1 MNLIRSDQGQMYAD
15 RVANAVTGLFGDQPV
30 AQEVLRACRE
40 FERQRE
46 GIESSR
52 GIDLLSVSLVG
63 AKGQGK
69 SWIARQL
76 VKDPRVSEQLRSG
89 DLARDA
95 TGTLTW
101 VGPRSPEQLNPS
113 VERFIFCQ
121 IDQMADI
128 GRPYLL
134 LDTPGV
140 TDADAQIAEI
150 ARQALSLSPIK
161 LLVIARDQ
169 VRSAINTHIARQ
181 TAGSVCIPIITM
193 IDPKDLASA
202 DLANDIKQLLAHLQQ
217 AAPQSDWLE
226 PIRVIDFDIAANAQ
240 EIGQQ
245 TADAIV
251 ERLRSRPLDDISLSR
266 SKEQRLQA
274 AQERFRVQV
283 SRLVGDQIPQLASA
297 VRKLYQE
304 TEKIPEEVI
313 SSMLGSPL
321 ILQAAVR
328 SRMRTQLVNDTSGLW
343 FPYRSVLSLLH
354 LTHGAWDRVLM
365 SLTGS
370 VPSLFGAL
378 TAWARN
384 FQQSRQLQWEMQ
396 SGLKER
402 IEQQVRDRIEPLCEH
417 FQRVVQ
423 RLQTRGTITSRTALA
438 DTSNVSANNPA
449 GTSGL
454 GIQLTGIQQLQN
466 QSQNIFENTLAEN
479 AFSRFPLQCAGLMGT
494 VLFWAFL
501 AGPIIS
507 VYRQY
512 FQASYHAIADS
523 VATVEHFPH
532 PSPNLFFTS
541 LLLSTLPLLIY
552 CMLVLTLY
560 LRRSTI
566 ERVSALIQQ
575 RHYQTIEEMKGAGTL
590 RLHFENPLLDQAQ
603 FLIHLEDQLR
613 AAGVVSNPSGSLGGG
628 IDDSP

>member
-1 MNLIRSDQGQMYAD
+1 MNSIHTDQGQAYAD

-52 GIDLLSVSLVG
+52 GIELLSVSLVG

-76 VKDPRVSEQLRSG
+76 VKDPRVAEQLRSG

-169 VRSAINTHIARQ
+169 IRSAINTHIARQ
-181 TAGSVCIPIITM
+181 TAGSVCIPVVTM
-193 IDPKDLASA
+193 IDPKDLSSS
-202 DLANDIKQLLAHLQQ
+202 DLANDIKQLMAHLHQ

-226 PIRVIDFDIAANAQ
+226 PITVVDFDISANAA
-240 EIGQQ
+240 EVGHH
-245 TADAIV
+245 TAQAIV

-328 SRMRTQLVNDTSGLW
+328 SRMRTQLVNDTSALW
-343 FPYRSVLSLLH
+343 FPYRSILSLLH

-384 FQQSRQLQWEMQ
+384 FQQTRQLQWEMQ
-396 SGLKER
+396 SGLRER

-423 RLQTRGTITSRTALA
+423 RLQTRGAIVPR
-438 DTSNVSANNPA
+438 SASSESV
-449 GTSGL
+449 SGL

-466 QSQNIFENTLAEN
+466 QSQNIFENTLAQN
-479 AFSRFPLQCAGLMGT
+479 AFSRLPLQLAGFVGT

-501 AGPIIS
+501 SGPIIS

-512 FQASYHAIADS
+512 FQASYHAISDS

-541 LLLSTLPLLIY
+541 LLLSVLPLLIY
-552 CMLVLTLY
+552 CMVVLTLY

-575 RHYQTIEEMKGAGTL
+575 RHYQTIEEMKAAGTL
-590 RLHFENPLLDQAQ
+590 KLHFENPLLDQAQ

-613 AAGVVSNPSGSLGGG
+613 AAGASNNPPRSPGGG

>member
-1 MNLIRSDQGQMYAD
+1 MNSLRTDQGQLYAD
-15 RVANAVTGLFGDQPV
+15 RVAAAVTGLFGDQPV

-52 GIDLLSVSLVG
+52 GIELLSVSLVG

-76 VKDPRVSEQLRSG
+76 VKDPRVAEQLRSG
-89 DLARDA
+89 DLSRDA

-140 TDADAQIAEI
+140 TDADVQIAEI

-202 DLANDIKQLLAHLQQ
+202 DLANDIKQLVAHLNQ
-217 AAPQSDWLE
+217 AAPQTDWLE
-226 PIRVIDFDIAANAQ
+226 PITVVDFDIAANAM
-240 EIGQQ
+240 EVGQQ
-245 TADAIV
+245 TAQAIV

-328 SRMRTQLVNDTSGLW
+328 SRMRTQLVNDTSALW
-343 FPYRSVLSLLH
+343 FPYRSILSLLH

-384 FQQSRQLQWEMQ
+384 FQQTRQLQWEMQ
-396 SGLKER
+396 SGLKDR

-423 RLQTRGTITSRTALA
+423 RLQTRGTLSARPATS
-438 DTSNVSANNPA
+438 DTLSNST
-449 GTSGL
+449 TSGL

-479 AFSRFPLQCAGLMGT
+479 AFSRFPLQVAGLVGT
-494 VLFWAFL
+494 GLFWAFL

-512 FQASYHAIADS
+512 FQASYHAISDS

-541 LLLSTLPLLIY
+541 LLLSALPLLIY
-552 CMLVLTLY
+552 CMIVLTMY

-575 RHYQTIEEMKGAGTL
+575 RHYQTIEEMKAAGTL
-590 RLHFENPLLDQAQ
+590 KLHFENPLLDQAQ

-613 AAGVVSNPSGSLGGG
+613 AAGASNNPTGSLGGG

>member
-1 MNLIRSDQGQMYAD
+1 MNSIRSDQGQVYAD
-15 RVANAVTGLFGDQPV
+15 RVAAAVTGLFGDQPV
-30 AQEVLRACRE
+30 AHEVLRACRE
-40 FERQRE
+40 FERQRA

-52 GIDLLSVSLVG
+52 GIELLSVSLVG

-76 VKDPRVSEQLRSG
+76 IKDHRVAEQLRSG

-95 TGTLTW
+95 TGNLTW
-101 VGPRSPEQLNPS
+101 VGPRSPEQLNPGM
-113 VERFIFCQ
+113 ERFIFCQ

-161 LLVIARDQ
+161 LVVIARDQ
-169 VRSAINTHIARQ
+169 IRSAINTHIARQ

-193 IDPKDLASA
+193 VDPKDLHSS
-202 DLANDIKQLLAHLQQ
+202 DLANDIKQLLTHLKQ
-217 AAPQSDWLE
+217 AAPQSDWLD
-226 PIRVIDFDIAANAQ
+226 PITVVDFDIAANAQ
-240 EIGQQ
+240 EVGRH

-251 ERLRSRPLDDISLSR
+251 ERLRSRPLDDVSLSR

-328 SRMRTQLVNDTSGLW
+328 SRMRTQLVNDTSALW
-343 FPYRSVLSLLH
+343 FPYRSILSLLH

-384 FQQSRQLQWEMQ
+384 FQQTRQLQWEMQ
-396 SGLKER
+396 SGLKDR

-417 FQRVVQ
+417 FQRVVH
-423 RLQTRGTITSRTALA
+423 RLQSRGTIASH
-438 DTSNVSANNPA
+438 NPA
-449 GTSGL
+449 TENTSGL
-454 GIQLTGIQQLQN
+454 GIQLNGIQQLQN
-466 QSQNIFENTLAEN
+466 HSQNIFENTLAEN
-479 AFSRFPLQCAGLMGT
+479 AFSRFPLQIAGLLGT
-494 VLFWAFL
+494 ALFWAFL
-501 AGPIIS
+501 SGPIIS

-512 FQASYHAIADS
+512 FQASYHAISDS
-523 VATVEHFPH
+523 VVTVEHFPH
-532 PSPNLFFTS
+532 PPPTLFFTS
-541 LLLSTLPLLIY
+541 LLLSALPLLIY
-552 CMLVLTLY
+552 CMVILTLY

-575 RHYQTIEEMKGAGTL
+575 RHYQTIEEMKIAGTL
-590 RLHFENPLLDQAQ
+590 KLHFENPLLDQAQ

-613 AAGVVSNPSGSLGGG
+613 TVVTSSNPSGPPGGG

>member
-1 MNLIRSDQGQMYAD
+1 MNSIRFDQGQVYAD
-15 RVANAVTGLFGDQPV
+15 RVAAAVTGLFGDQPV

-40 FERQRE
+40 FERQRA

-52 GIDLLSVSLVG
+52 GIELLSISLVG

-76 VKDPRVSEQLRSG
+76 IKDPRVADQLRSG

-95 TGTLTW
+95 TGNLTW
-101 VGPRSPEQLNPS
+101 VGPRSPEQLNPG

-121 IDQMADI
+121 IEQMADI

-161 LLVIARDQ
+161 LIVIARDQ
-169 VRSAINTHIARQ
+169 IRSAINTHIARQ

-193 IDPKDLASA
+193 IDPKDLNSS
-202 DLANDIKQLLAHLQQ
+202 DLANDIKQLLAHLKQ
-217 AAPQSDWLE
+217 AAPQSDWLD
-226 PIRVIDFDIAANAQ
+226 PITVVDFDIAANAQ
-240 EIGQQ
+240 EVGRH
-245 TADAIV
+245 TAEAIV
-251 ERLRSRPLDDISLSR
+251 ERLRSRPLDDVSLSR

-328 SRMRTQLVNDTSGLW
+328 SRMRTQLVNDTSALW
-343 FPYRSVLSLLH
+343 FPYRSILSLLH

-370 VPSLFGAL
+370 VPSLFGAM

-384 FQQSRQLQWEMQ
+384 FQQTRQLQWEMQ
-396 SGLKER
+396 SGLKDR

-417 FQRVVQ
+417 FERVVH
-423 RLQTRGTITSRTALA
+423 RLQSRGTLTPRTTATETA
-438 DTSNVSANNPA
+438 
-449 GTSGL
+449 SGL

-466 QSQNIFENTLAEN
+466 HSQNIFENTLAEN
-479 AFSRFPLQCAGLMGT
+479 AFSRFPLQIAGLLGT
-494 VLFWAFL
+494 ALFWAFL
-501 AGPIIS
+501 SGPIIS

-512 FQASYHAIADS
+512 FQASYHAISDA

-532 PSPNLFFTS
+532 PPPTLFFTS
-541 LLLSTLPLLIY
+541 LLLSALPLLIY
-552 CMLVLTLY
+552 CMVILTLY
-560 LRRSTI
+560 LRRPTI
-566 ERVSALIQQ
+566 ERVSAVIQQ
-575 RHYQTIEEMKGAGTL
+575 RHYQTIEEMKIAGTL
-590 RLHFENPLLDQAQ
+590 KLHFENPLLDQAQ

-613 AAGVVSNPSGSLGGG
+613 TAVTSSNPSGPPGGG

>member
-1 MNLIRSDQGQMYAD
+1 MSSIRTDQGQLYAD
-15 RVANAVTGLFGDQPV
+15 RVATAVTGLFGDQPV

-40 FERQRE
+40 FQRQRE

-52 GIDLLSVSLVG
+52 GIELLSVSLVG

-76 VKDPRVSEQLRSG
+76 IEDPRVIEQLRSG

-95 TGTLTW
+95 TDCLTW

-169 VRSAINTHIARQ
+169 IRSAINTHIARQ

-193 IDPKDLASA
+193 IDPKDIDSL
-202 DLANDIKQLLAHLQQ
+202 DLKNDIQQLMAHLQQ
-217 AAPQSDWLE
+217 AAPQSDWLD
-226 PIRVIDFDIAANAQ
+226 PITIIDFDIASNSQDVGA
-240 EIGQQ
+240 Q
-245 TADAIV
+245 TAQTIV

-283 SRLVGDQIPQLASA
+283 SRLVGDQIPQLAAA
-297 VRKLYQE
+297 VRKLHQE

-328 SRMRTQLVNDTSGLW
+328 SRMRTQLVNDTSALW
-343 FPYRSVLSLLH
+343 FPYRSFLSLLH

-384 FQQSRQLQWEMQ
+384 FQQTRQLQWEMQ

-423 RLQTRGTITSRTALA
+423 RLQTRGAMVPR
-438 DTSNVSANNPA
+438 SASSE
-449 GTSGL
+449 GVSGL

-466 QSQNIFENTLAEN
+466 HSQSIFENTLAEN
-479 AFSRFPLQCAGLMGT
+479 AFSRFPLQLAGFAGT

-523 VATVEHFPH
+523 VATVETFPH

-541 LLLSTLPLLIY
+541 LLLSALPLLIY
-552 CMLVLTLY
+552 CMILLTLY
-560 LRRSTI
+560 LRRANI
-566 ERVSALIQQ
+566 ERVSTLIQQ
-575 RHYQTIEEMKGAGTL
+575 RHYQIIEEMKTAGTL
-590 RLHFENPLLDQAQ
+590 KLHFENPLLDQAQ
-603 FLIHLEDQLR
+603 FLIHLEDQLKV
-613 AAGVVSNPSGSLGGG
+613 ANPASNSRE
-628 IDDSP
+628 

>member
-1 MNLIRSDQGQMYAD
+1 MNSIRSDQGQMYAD
-15 RVANAVTGLFGDQPV
+15 RVAAAVTGLFGDQPV

-52 GIDLLSVSLVG
+52 GIELLSVSLVG

-76 VKDPRVSEQLRSG
+76 VKDPRVAEQLRSG

-95 TGTLTW
+95 TGILTW

-140 TDADAQIAEI
+140 TDADVQIAEI

-193 IDPKDLASA
+193 IDPKDMASA
-202 DLANDIKQLLAHLQQ
+202 DLASDIKQLMAHLNQ

-226 PIRVIDFDIAANAQ
+226 PITVVDFDIASNAS
-240 EIGQQ
+240 EVGQH
-245 TADAIV
+245 TAQAIV

-274 AQERFRVQV
+274 AHERFRVQV

-297 VRKLYQE
+297 VRKLHQE

-328 SRMRTQLVNDTSGLW
+328 SRMRTQLVNDTSALW
-343 FPYRSVLSLLH
+343 FPYRSILSLLH

-384 FQQSRQLQWEMQ
+384 FQQTRQLQWEMQ
-396 SGLKER
+396 SGLKDR

-423 RLQTRGTITSRTALA
+423 RLQTRGAITARS
-438 DTSNVSANNPA
+438 TSSESSSSHGV
-449 GTSGL
+449 SGL

-466 QSQNIFENTLAEN
+466 QSQNIFENSLAEN
-479 AFSRFPLQCAGLMGT
+479 AFSRFPLQLAGLIGT

-501 AGPIIS
+501 SGPIIS

-541 LLLSTLPLLIY
+541 LLLSALPLLIY
-552 CMLVLTLY
+552 CMVVLTMY

-575 RHYQTIEEMKGAGTL
+575 RHYQTIEEMKAAGTL
-590 RLHFENPLLDQAQ
+590 KLHFENPLLDQAQ

-613 AAGVVSNPSGSLGGG
+613 AVGAANNPSGSLGGG

>member
-1 MNLIRSDQGQMYAD
+1 MNSIRSDQGQLYAD
-15 RVANAVTGLFGDQPV
+15 RVATAVTGLFGDQPV

-40 FERQRE
+40 FDRQRE
-46 GIESSR
+46 GIRSSR
-52 GIDLLSVSLVG
+52 GIELLSISLVG

-69 SWIARQL
+69 TWIARQL
-76 VKDPRVSEQLRSG
+76 IKDQRVIDQLRSG

-95 TGTLTW
+95 TGLLTW
-101 VGPRSPEQLNPS
+101 VGPRSPEQLDLS

-121 IDQMADI
+121 LDQMADI

-140 TDADAQIAEI
+140 TDADLQIAEI

-161 LLVIARDQ
+161 LVVIARDQ
-169 VRSAINTHIARQ
+169 IRSAINTHLARQ
-181 TAGSVCIPIITM
+181 TAGSVCIPLITM
-193 IDPKDLASA
+193 VDPKEMEST
-202 DLANDIKQLLAHLQQ
+202 DLANDIKQLMAHLSQ

-226 PIRVIDFDIAANAQ
+226 PITVVDFDIAANQ
-240 EIGQQ
+240 SEVGSRTSQ
-245 TADAIV
+245 AIV

-283 SRLVGDQIPQLASA
+283 SRLVGDQIPQLAAA
-297 VRKLYQE
+297 VRKLHQE

-313 SSMLGSPL
+313 ASMLGSPL

-328 SRMRTQLVNDTSGLW
+328 SRLRTQLVNDTSALW
-343 FPYRSVLSLLH
+343 FPYRSVLSVLH
-354 LTHGAWDRVLM
+354 LTHGAWDRLLM

-370 VPSLFGAL
+370 VPSLFGTL

-396 SGLKER
+396 SGLKDR

-417 FQRVVQ
+417 FQRVVN
-423 RLQTRGTITSRTALA
+423 RLQLRGNSAQRTSTE
-438 DTSNVSANNPA
+438 AN
-449 GTSGL
+449 GL
-454 GIQLTGIQQLQN
+454 GIQLTGIQQLQTE
-466 QSQNIFENTLAEN
+466 SQNIFENTLAEN
-479 AFSRFPLQCAGLMGT
+479 AFSRLPLQLVGILGT
-494 VLFWAFL
+494 ALFWSFL
-501 AGPIIS
+501 SGPIIS

-512 FQASYHAIADS
+512 FQASYHAISDS

-532 PSPNLFFTS
+532 PSPNLLFTS
-541 LLLSTLPLLIY
+541 LLLSVLPLLVY
-552 CMLVLTLY
+552 CMIVLTMY
-560 LRRSTI
+560 LRRPTI
-566 ERVSALIQQ
+566 ERVSAMIQQ
-575 RHYQTIEEMKGAGTL
+575 RHYRAIEGMKAAGTL
-590 RLHFENPLLDQAQ
+590 KLHFENQLLDQAQ
-603 FLIHLEDQLR
+603 FLIHLDDQLKI
-613 AAGVVSNPSGSLGGG
+613 AGETSTSGRSHNRSGAPGGG

>member
-1 MNLIRSDQGQMYAD
+1 MNSIRSDQGQVYAD
-15 RVANAVTGLFGDQPV
+15 RVAAAVTGLFGDQPV
-30 AQEVLRACRE
+30 AHEVLRACRE
-40 FERQRE
+40 FERQRA

-52 GIDLLSVSLVG
+52 GIELLSVSLVG
-63 AKGQGK
+63 AKGPGK

-76 VKDPRVSEQLRSG
+76 IKDHRVAEQLRSG

-95 TGTLTW
+95 TGNLTW
-101 VGPRSPEQLNPS
+101 VGPRSPEQLNPGM
-113 VERFIFCQ
+113 ERFIFCQ

-161 LLVIARDQ
+161 LVVIARDQ
-169 VRSAINTHIARQ
+169 IRSAINTHIARQ

-193 IDPKDLASA
+193 VDPKDLHSS
-202 DLANDIKQLLAHLQQ
+202 DLANDIKQLLTHLKQ
-217 AAPQSDWLE
+217 AAPQSDWLD
-226 PIRVIDFDIAANAQ
+226 PITVVDFDIAANAQ
-240 EIGQQ
+240 EVGRH

-251 ERLRSRPLDDISLSR
+251 ERLRSRPLDDVSLSR

-328 SRMRTQLVNDTSGLW
+328 SRMRTQLVNDTSALW
-343 FPYRSVLSLLH
+343 FPYRSILSLLH

-384 FQQSRQLQWEMQ
+384 FQQTRQLQWEMQ
-396 SGLKER
+396 SGLKDR

-417 FQRVVQ
+417 FQRVVH
-423 RLQTRGTITSRTALA
+423 RLQSRGTIASH
-438 DTSNVSANNPA
+438 NPA
-449 GTSGL
+449 TENTSGL
-454 GIQLTGIQQLQN
+454 GIQLNGIQQLQN
-466 QSQNIFENTLAEN
+466 HSQNIFENTLAEN
-479 AFSRFPLQCAGLMGT
+479 AFSRFPLQIAGLLGT
-494 VLFWAFL
+494 ALFWAFL
-501 AGPIIS
+501 SGPIIS

-512 FQASYHAIADS
+512 FQASYHAISDS
-523 VATVEHFPH
+523 VVTVEHFPH
-532 PSPNLFFTS
+532 PPPTLFFTS
-541 LLLSTLPLLIY
+541 LLLSALPLLIY
-552 CMLVLTLY
+552 CMVILTLY

-575 RHYQTIEEMKGAGTL
+575 RHYQTIEEMKIAGTL
-590 RLHFENPLLDQAQ
+590 KLHFENPLLDQAQ

-613 AAGVVSNPSGSLGGG
+613 TVVTSSNPSGPPGGG

>member
-1 MNLIRSDQGQMYAD
+1 MLMNSIRSDQGQLYAD
-15 RVANAVTGLFGDQPV
+15 RVATAVTGLFGDQPV

-40 FERQRE
+40 FDRQRE
-46 GIESSR
+46 GIQSSR
-52 GIDLLSVSLVG
+52 GIELLSISLVG

-69 SWIARQL
+69 TWIARQL
-76 VKDPRVSEQLRSG
+76 IKDQRVIDQLRSG

-95 TGTLTW
+95 TGLLTW

-121 IDQMADI
+121 LDQMADI

-140 TDADAQIAEI
+140 TDVDLQIAEI

-161 LLVIARDQ
+161 LVVIARDQ
-169 VRSAINTHIARQ
+169 IRSAINTHLARQ
-181 TAGSVCIPIITM
+181 TAGSVCIPLITM
-193 IDPKDLASA
+193 VDPKELESH
-202 DLANDIKQLLAHLQQ
+202 DLANDIKQLMAHLSQ

-226 PIRVIDFDIAANAQ
+226 PITVIDFDIGANQSEVGSRTAQ
-240 EIGQQ
+240 
-245 TADAIV
+245 AIV

-283 SRLVGDQIPQLASA
+283 SRLVGDQIPQLAAA
-297 VRKLYQE
+297 VRKLHQE

-313 SSMLGSPL
+313 ASMLGSPL

-328 SRMRTQLVNDTSGLW
+328 SRMRTQLVNDTSALW
-343 FPYRSVLSLLH
+343 FPYRSVLSVLH
-354 LTHGAWDRVLM
+354 LTHGAWDRLLM

-370 VPSLFGAL
+370 VPSLFGTL

-396 SGLKER
+396 SGLKDR

-417 FQRVVQ
+417 FQRVVN
-423 RLQTRGTITSRTALA
+423 RLQLRGNSAQRTSTE
-438 DTSNVSANNPA
+438 AN
-449 GTSGL
+449 GL
-454 GIQLTGIQQLQN
+454 GIQLTGIQQLQTE
-466 QSQNIFENTLAEN
+466 SQNIFENTLAEN
-479 AFSRFPLQCAGLMGT
+479 AFSRFPLQLAGLLGT
-494 VLFWAFL
+494 VLFWSFL
-501 AGPIIS
+501 SGPIIS

-512 FQASYHAIADS
+512 FQASYHAISDS

-532 PSPNLFFTS
+532 PSPNLLFTS
-541 LLLSTLPLLIY
+541 LLLSVLPLLVY
-552 CMLVLTLY
+552 CMIVLTMY
-560 LRRSTI
+560 LRRLTI

-575 RHYQTIEEMKGAGTL
+575 RHYRAIEGMKAAGTL
-590 RLHFENPLLDQAQ
+590 KLHFENQLLDQAQ
-603 FLIHLEDQLR
+603 FLIHLDDQLKI
-613 AAGVVSNPSGSLGGG
+613 AGESSSSGRGNNPSGAPGGG

>member
-1 MNLIRSDQGQMYAD
+1 MNSIRSDQGQVYAD
-15 RVANAVTGLFGDQPV
+15 RVAAAVTGLFGDQPV
-30 AQEVLRACRE
+30 AHEVLRACRE
-40 FERQRE
+40 FERQRA

-52 GIDLLSVSLVG
+52 GIELLSVSLVG

-76 VKDPRVSEQLRSG
+76 IKDHRVAEQLRSG

-95 TGTLTW
+95 TGNLTW
-101 VGPRSPEQLNPS
+101 VGPRSPEQLNPGM
-113 VERFIFCQ
+113 ERFIFCQ

-161 LLVIARDQ
+161 LVVIARDQ
-169 VRSAINTHIARQ
+169 IRSAINTHIARQ

-193 IDPKDLASA
+193 VDPKDLHSS
-202 DLANDIKQLLAHLQQ
+202 DLANDIKQLLTHLKQ
-217 AAPQSDWLE
+217 AAPQSDWLD
-226 PIRVIDFDIAANAQ
+226 PITVVDFDIAANAQ
-240 EIGQQ
+240 EVGRH

-251 ERLRSRPLDDISLSR
+251 ERLRSRPLDDVSLSR

-328 SRMRTQLVNDTSGLW
+328 SRMRTQLVNDTSALW
-343 FPYRSVLSLLH
+343 FPYRSILSLLH

-384 FQQSRQLQWEMQ
+384 FQQTRQLQWEMQ
-396 SGLKER
+396 SGLKDR

-417 FQRVVQ
+417 FQRVVH
-423 RLQTRGTITSRTALA
+423 RLQSRGTIASH
-438 DTSNVSANNPA
+438 NPA
-449 GTSGL
+449 TENISGL
-454 GIQLTGIQQLQN
+454 GIQLNGIQQLQN
-466 QSQNIFENTLAEN
+466 HSQNIFENTLAEN
-479 AFSRFPLQCAGLMGT
+479 AFSRFPLQIAGLLGT
-494 VLFWAFL
+494 ALFWAFL
-501 AGPIIS
+501 SGPIIS

-512 FQASYHAIADS
+512 FQASYHAISDS
-523 VATVEHFPH
+523 VVTVEHFPH
-532 PSPNLFFTS
+532 PPPTLFFTS
-541 LLLSTLPLLIY
+541 LLLSALPLLIY
-552 CMLVLTLY
+552 CMVILTLY

-575 RHYQTIEEMKGAGTL
+575 RHYQTIEEMKIAGTL
-590 RLHFENPLLDQAQ
+590 KLHFENPLLDQAQ

-613 AAGVVSNPSGSLGGG
+613 TVVTSSNPSGPPGGG

>member
-1 MNLIRSDQGQMYAD
+1 MNSIHTDQGQAYAD

-52 GIDLLSVSLVG
+52 GIELLSVSLVG

-76 VKDPRVSEQLRSG
+76 VKDPRVAEQLRSG

-169 VRSAINTHIARQ
+169 IRSAINTHIARQ
-181 TAGSVCIPIITM
+181 TAGSVCIPVITM
-193 IDPKDLASA
+193 IDPKDLSSS
-202 DLANDIKQLLAHLQQ
+202 DLVNDIKQLMAHLHQ

-226 PIRVIDFDIAANAQ
+226 PITVVDFDISANAA
-240 EIGQQ
+240 EVGQH
-245 TADAIV
+245 TAQAIV

-328 SRMRTQLVNDTSGLW
+328 SRMRTQLVNDTSALW
-343 FPYRSVLSLLH
+343 FPYRSILSLLH

-384 FQQSRQLQWEMQ
+384 FQQTRQLQWEMQ
-396 SGLKER
+396 SGLRER

-423 RLQTRGTITSRTALA
+423 RLQTRGAIVPRTA
-438 DTSNVSANNPA
+438 SSESV
-449 GTSGL
+449 SGL

-466 QSQNIFENTLAEN
+466 HSQNIFENTLAQN
-479 AFSRFPLQCAGLMGT
+479 AFSRLPLQLAGLVGT

-501 AGPIIS
+501 SGPIIS

-512 FQASYHAIADS
+512 FQASYHAISDS

-541 LLLSTLPLLIY
+541 LLLSVLPLLIY
-552 CMLVLTLY
+552 CMVVLTLY

-575 RHYQTIEEMKGAGTL
+575 RHYQTIEEMKSAGTL
-590 RLHFENPLLDQAQ
+590 KLHFENPLLDQAQ

-613 AAGVVSNPSGSLGGG
+613 AAGASNNPPGSPGGG

>member
-1 MNLIRSDQGQMYAD
+1 MSSIRTDQGQLYAD
-15 RVANAVTGLFGDQPV
+15 RVATAVTGLFGDQPV

-40 FERQRE
+40 FQRQRE

-52 GIDLLSVSLVG
+52 GIELLSVSLVG

-76 VKDPRVSEQLRSG
+76 IKDPRVIEQLRSG

-95 TGTLTW
+95 TDCLTW

-169 VRSAINTHIARQ
+169 IRSAINTHIARQ

-193 IDPKDLASA
+193 IDPKDIDSL
-202 DLANDIKQLLAHLQQ
+202 DLKNDIQQLMAHLQQ
-217 AAPQSDWLE
+217 AAPQSDWLD
-226 PIRVIDFDIAANAQ
+226 PITIIDFDIASNSQDVGA
-240 EIGQQ
+240 Q
-245 TADAIV
+245 TAQTIV

-283 SRLVGDQIPQLASA
+283 SRLVGDQIPQLAAA
-297 VRKLYQE
+297 VRKLHQE

-328 SRMRTQLVNDTSGLW
+328 SRMRTQLVNDTSALW
-343 FPYRSVLSLLH
+343 FPYRSFLSLLH

-423 RLQTRGTITSRTALA
+423 RLQTRGAMVPR
-438 DTSNVSANNPA
+438 SAPSE
-449 GTSGL
+449 GVSGL

-466 QSQNIFENTLAEN
+466 HSQSIFENTLAEN
-479 AFSRFPLQCAGLMGT
+479 AFSRFPLQLAGFAGT

-523 VATVEHFPH
+523 VATVETFPH

-541 LLLSTLPLLIY
+541 LLLSALPLLIY
-552 CMLVLTLY
+552 CMILLTLY
-560 LRRSTI
+560 LRRASV
-566 ERVSALIQQ
+566 ERVSTLIQQ
-575 RHYQTIEEMKGAGTL
+575 RHYQIIEEMKTAGTL
-590 RLHFENPLLDQAQ
+590 KLHFENPLLDQAQ
-603 FLIHLEDQLR
+603 FLIHLEDQLKV
-613 AAGVVSNPSGSLGGG
+613 ANPASNSRE
-628 IDDSP
+628 

>member
-1 MNLIRSDQGQMYAD
+1 MNSIRSDQGQVYAD
-15 RVANAVTGLFGDQPV
+15 RVAAAVTGLFGDQPV
-30 AQEVLRACRE
+30 AHEVLRACRE
-40 FERQRE
+40 FERQRA

-52 GIDLLSVSLVG
+52 GIELLSVSLVG

-76 VKDPRVSEQLRSG
+76 IKDHRVAEQLRSG

-95 TGTLTW
+95 TGNLTW
-101 VGPRSPEQLNPS
+101 VGPRSPEQLNPGM
-113 VERFIFCQ
+113 ERFIFCQ

-161 LLVIARDQ
+161 LVVIARDQ
-169 VRSAINTHIARQ
+169 IRSAINTHIARQ

-193 IDPKDLASA
+193 VDPKDLHSS
-202 DLANDIKQLLAHLQQ
+202 DLANDIKQLLTHLKQ
-217 AAPQSDWLE
+217 AAPQSDWLD
-226 PIRVIDFDIAANAQ
+226 PITVVDFDIAANAQ
-240 EIGQQ
+240 EVGRH

-251 ERLRSRPLDDISLSR
+251 ERLRSRPLDDVSLSR

-328 SRMRTQLVNDTSGLW
+328 SRMRTQLVNDTSALW
-343 FPYRSVLSLLH
+343 FPYRSILSLLH

-384 FQQSRQLQWEMQ
+384 FQQTRQLQWEMQ
-396 SGLKER
+396 SGLKDR
-402 IEQQVRDRIEPLCEH
+402 IEEQVRDRIEPLCEH
-417 FQRVVQ
+417 FQRVVH
-423 RLQTRGTITSRTALA
+423 RLQSRGTIASH
-438 DTSNVSANNPA
+438 NPA
-449 GTSGL
+449 TENTSGL
-454 GIQLTGIQQLQN
+454 GIQLNGIQQLQN
-466 QSQNIFENTLAEN
+466 HSQNIFENTLAEN
-479 AFSRFPLQCAGLMGT
+479 AFSRFPLQIAGLLGT
-494 VLFWAFL
+494 ALFWAFL
-501 AGPIIS
+501 SGPIIS

-512 FQASYHAIADS
+512 FQASYHAISDS
-523 VATVEHFPH
+523 VVTVEHFPH
-532 PSPNLFFTS
+532 PPPTLFFTS
-541 LLLSTLPLLIY
+541 LLLSALPLLIY
-552 CMLVLTLY
+552 CMVILTLY

-575 RHYQTIEEMKGAGTL
+575 RHYQTIEEMKIAGTL
-590 RLHFENPLLDQAQ
+590 KLHFENPLLDQAQ

-613 AAGVVSNPSGSLGGG
+613 TVVTSSNPSGPPGGG

>member
-1 MNLIRSDQGQMYAD
+1 
-15 RVANAVTGLFGDQPV
+15 
-30 AQEVLRACRE
+30 
-40 FERQRE
+40 
-46 GIESSR
+46 
-52 GIDLLSVSLVG
+52 VG

-76 VKDPRVSEQLRSG
+76 IKDHRVAEQLRSG

-95 TGTLTW
+95 TGNLTW
-101 VGPRSPEQLNPS
+101 VGPRSPEQLNPGM
-113 VERFIFCQ
+113 ERFIFCQ

-161 LLVIARDQ
+161 LVVIARDQ
-169 VRSAINTHIARQ
+169 IRSAINTHIARQ

-193 IDPKDLASA
+193 VDPKDLHSS
-202 DLANDIKQLLAHLQQ
+202 DLANDIKQLLTHLKQ
-217 AAPQSDWLE
+217 AAPQSDWLD
-226 PIRVIDFDIAANAQ
+226 PITVVDFDIAANAQ
-240 EIGQQ
+240 EVGRH

-251 ERLRSRPLDDISLSR
+251 ERLRSRPLDDVSLSR

-328 SRMRTQLVNDTSGLW
+328 SRMRTQLVNDTSALW
-343 FPYRSVLSLLH
+343 FPYRSILSLLH

-384 FQQSRQLQWEMQ
+384 FQQTRQLQWEMQ
-396 SGLKER
+396 SGLKDR

-417 FQRVVQ
+417 FQRVVH
-423 RLQTRGTITSRTALA
+423 RLQSRGTIASH
-438 DTSNVSANNPA
+438 NPA
-449 GTSGL
+449 TENTSGL
-454 GIQLTGIQQLQN
+454 GIQLNGIQQLQN
-466 QSQNIFENTLAEN
+466 HSQNIFENTLAEN
-479 AFSRFPLQCAGLMGT
+479 AFSRFPLQIAGLLGT
-494 VLFWAFL
+494 ALFWAFL
-501 AGPIIS
+501 SGPIIS

-512 FQASYHAIADS
+512 FQASYHAISDS
-523 VATVEHFPH
+523 VVTVEHFPH
-532 PSPNLFFTS
+532 PPPTLFFTS
-541 LLLSTLPLLIY
+541 LLLSALPLLIY
-552 CMLVLTLY
+552 CMVILTLY

-575 RHYQTIEEMKGAGTL
+575 RHYQTIEEMKIAGTL
-590 RLHFENPLLDQAQ
+590 KLHFENPLLDQAQ

-613 AAGVVSNPSGSLGGG
+613 TVVTSSNPSGPPGGG

>member
-1 MNLIRSDQGQMYAD
+1 MNSIRTDQGQLYAD
-15 RVANAVTGLFGDQPV
+15 RVAAAVTGLFGDQPV

-52 GIDLLSVSLVG
+52 GIELLSVSLVG

-76 VKDPRVSEQLRSG
+76 VKDPRVAEQLRSG
-89 DLARDA
+89 DLSRDA

-140 TDADAQIAEI
+140 TDADVQIAEI

-202 DLANDIKQLLAHLQQ
+202 DLANDIKQLVSHLNQ
-217 AAPQSDWLE
+217 AAPQTDWLE
-226 PIRVIDFDIAANAQ
+226 PITVVDFDIAANAM
-240 EIGQQ
+240 EVGQQ
-245 TADAIV
+245 TAQAIV

-328 SRMRTQLVNDTSGLW
+328 SRMRTQLVNDTSALW
-343 FPYRSVLSLLH
+343 FPYRSILSLLH

-384 FQQSRQLQWEMQ
+384 FQQTRQLQWEMQ
-396 SGLKER
+396 SGLKDR

-423 RLQTRGTITSRTALA
+423 RLQTRGTLSARPATS
-438 DTSNVSANNPA
+438 DTLSNST
-449 GTSGL
+449 TSGL

-479 AFSRFPLQCAGLMGT
+479 AFSRFPLQVAGLVGT
-494 VLFWAFL
+494 GLFWAFL

-512 FQASYHAIADS
+512 FQASYHAISDS

-541 LLLSTLPLLIY
+541 LLLSALPLLIY
-552 CMLVLTLY
+552 CMIVLTMY

-575 RHYQTIEEMKGAGTL
+575 RHYQTIEEMKAAGTL
-590 RLHFENPLLDQAQ
+590 KLHFENPLLDQAQ

-613 AAGVVSNPSGSLGGG
+613 AAGASNNPTGSLGGG